1 MESIVLIV
9 GIPMIIDSR
18 FDGIEG
24 CLSEIATFGVASLL
38 YMFEIYMVTVTTVT
52 RPFEFTP

>member
-1 MESIVLIV
+1 
-9 GIPMIIDSR
+9 MIIDSR